1 MKARML
7 TTILGIP
14 FLIFVLIVRGWLAE
28 LLIVGLTL
36 IALYEVYHALEAAGY
51 KVSRLGGFFAAL
63 AMWPAARFGG
73 ILDPL
78 VVLLAAMAVT
88 STDVLLRKKPEFPD
102 LAMSVYPL
110 MTCLMPLSMFMML
123 LNAQYGEIQGITLI
137 VMAFAIGFMA
147 DGMAYLGGRKF
158 GKHKLSPLVSPN
170 KTVEGSVCGF
180 AGAVVGAIICR
191 FVLGSMFGLAVPGIA
206 ATIALAIFGSAA
218 GQLGDLMAS
227 LLKRYCSLKD
237 YGNLFPG
244 HGGVMDRFDGMI
256 CVLMVIYF
264 YTLMI

>member
-14 FLIFVLIVRGWLAE
+14 FLIFVLAVRGWFAE
-28 LLIVGLTL
+28 LLIVALTL
-36 IALYEVYHALEAAGY
+36 IALHEVDQALAVAGY
-51 KVSRLGGFFAAL
+51 KISRLGGIVAAL
-63 AMWPAARFGG
+63 AMWPLARLAGV
-73 ILDPL
+73 LDVL
-78 VVLLAAMAVT
+78 VLLLLAMGVTAAE
-88 STDVLLRKKPEFPD
+88 VLLRKKPEFPD
-102 LAMSVYPL
+102 LAMSMYPL
-110 MTCLMPLSMFMML
+110 VTCLMPLSMFMML

-137 VMAFAIGFMA
+137 VLAFAIGFMA

-180 AGAVVGAIICR
+180 LGAVVGAIICR

-227 LLKRYCSLKD
+227 LLKRYSGIKD